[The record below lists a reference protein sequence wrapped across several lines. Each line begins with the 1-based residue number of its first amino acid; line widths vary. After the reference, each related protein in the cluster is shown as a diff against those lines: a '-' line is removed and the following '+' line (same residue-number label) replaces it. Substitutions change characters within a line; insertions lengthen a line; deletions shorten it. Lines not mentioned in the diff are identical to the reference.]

1 MELWDV
7 FVSFDTERFWVQ
19 VRGPA
24 FEQQILS
31 GWKPSLNS
39 FLAQSA
45 AEMSKGTYRLLTL
58 QIFDTVLLFAGSVIY
73 VPYSWVTRTS
83 DCQIKV
89 SRSRGDIIECVSSD
103 LISGLLVL
111 SVCTSAKYSN
121 STLKKAMTASQFITC
136 NLIIQ
141 RSVPA
146 VSTVHW
152 NYIVFQPAKTSAIIF
167 ISCFLELE
175 GSLLRFIFTGLLSLA
190 TSYNLCNCWVALK

>member
-1 MELWDV
+1 MLPTTFCLQETFGMELWDV
-7 FVSFDTERFWVQ
+7 FVPFDIEWFWVQ

-31 GWKPSLNS
+31 GWKPSVNS

-73 VPYSWVTRTS
+73 VAYSWVTRTS

-89 SRSRGDIIECVSSD
+89 SRSRGDMLIECVPSD

-111 SVCTSAKYSN
+111 SVCASVKYWN
-121 STLKKAMTASQFITC
+121 STLKKAVTASSH
-136 NLIIQ
+136 LA
-141 RSVPA
+141 RSSSRATWSFNALYMHSPR
-146 VSTVHW
+146 
-152 NYIVFQPAKTSAIIF
+152 YIET
-167 ISCFLELE
+167 
-175 GSLLRFIFTGLLSLA
+175 T
-190 TSYNLCNCWVALK
+190 